1 MNVKAF
7 KMKKSFR
14 GTILLLGSFLAL
26 YLAGY
31 FLLGKSFV
39 PNEFFEARSRSA
51 LVAKEIVAL
60 TDISV
65 QNLDKIS
72 LQERKN
78 NYPRAL
84 VLVKEELENSKKSR
98 VKAADL
104 AKEIGAMTEAAGGI
118 TPTKARNLATDAVR
132 DEVALITHL
141 IVYNDSLNSLLQ
153 ILELTFSGVIPQG
166 SEEVQTLIK
175 NMNQEVKEINILND
189 LFNQKMREFDNLV
202 S

>member
-1 MNVKAF
+1 MNYKAF
-7 KMKKSFR
+7 RMKKSFR
-14 GTILLLGSFLAL
+14 GTALLLGSFLAL
-26 YLAGY
+26 YLTGY

-39 PNEFFEARSRSA
+39 PNEFIEARNRSA

-60 TDISV
+60 TEISI

-72 LQERKN
+72 LNERKSN
-78 NYPRAL
+78 FFRAL

-104 AKEIGAMTEAAGGI
+104 AKEIGVMTEAAGSI

-141 IVYNDSLNSLLQ
+141 IVYNDLLNSLLQ
-153 ILELTFSGVIPQG
+153 NLELIFSGDISHG

-175 NMNQEVKEINILND
+175 NMNQEVKEINKLNE
-189 LFNQKMREFDNLV
+189 LFNQKMQEFDSLV
-202 S
+202 D

>member
-1 MNVKAF
+1 MNYKAF

-39 PNEFFEARSRSA
+39 PNEFLEARNRSA

-60 TDISV
+60 TDVSI

-72 LQERKN
+72 LHERKN

-84 VLVKEELENSKKSR
+84 ILVKEELENSKKSR

-104 AKEIGAMTEAAGGI
+104 AKEIGHMTEAIGGI
-118 TPTKARNLATDAVR
+118 TPTKTRNLATDAVR

-141 IVYNDSLNSLLQ
+141 IVYNDLLNSLLQ
-153 ILELTFSGVIPQG
+153 LLELTFSGPISHG
-166 SEEVQTLIK
+166 SDEVQTLIK
-175 NMNQEVKEINILND
+175 NMNQEVKEINPGT
-189 LFNQKMREFDNLV
+189 V
-202 S
+202 